1 MQAKMRREV
10 HRLASSIVANQ
21 NAGQSQMC
29 RHHNGHSQMIIAHPQ
44 PLTSDPGTSRRES
57 RACVDVEV
65 KTGWCYK
72 GGDTIKNAKG
82 GIEFTIRR
90 TLGRGSYGEVYVIFY
105 KKSWNTKLCDWT
117 EKERAMKCTKLDSMT
132 REQRLSLFLP
142 LCEEALLGAKIGTHP
157 NIVALRSVTPSAE
170 EFLVVMDLD
179 QGTRELLDCYKDGS
193 VFKTIDGGIASWGD
207 TPPVSKITS
216 LLAALWQQLLSALD
230 HLHGL
235 KIMHSDIKPENA
247 LLNADTLQVY
257 VFDLGLAREGRVNS
271 DGVFEFDCDGCTPA
285 YAGPEVL
292 ELFEQFEDGMTVTER
307 ASLQRQH
314 PIAASSHD
322 LWAAALSIFEA
333 VFSNMERS
341 WNKGGEGSDALSMYW
356 GKCPP
361 CLEAIFICLPA
372 ASPSCGYNCILSIVC
387 SS

>member
-1 MQAKMRREV
+1 
-10 HRLASSIVANQ
+10 
-21 NAGQSQMC
+21 
-29 RHHNGHSQMIIAHPQ
+29 MIIAHLQ
-44 PLTSDPGTSRRES
+44 PSTTDSGTSRRES
-57 RACVDVEV
+57 WACVEAQV
-65 KTGWCYK
+65 KTGWFFK
-72 GGDTIKNAKG
+72 AGDTIKNAKG

-105 KKSWNTKLCDWT
+105 EESWNTKLCDHV
-117 EKERAMKCTKLDSMT
+117 EMERAMKCTKLDQMT
-132 REQRLSLFLP
+132 REQRSSLFLP

-157 NIVALRSVTPSAE
+157 NIVALRSATPSAE

-179 QGTRELLDCYKDGS
+179 QGARELLGCYKDGS
-193 VFKTIDGGIASWGD
+193 VFKTIGGGIASWGD

-257 VFDLGLAREGRVNS
+257 VFDLGLAREGRVNLE
-271 DGVFEFDCDGCTPA
+271 GVFEFDCDGCTPA

-292 ELFEQFEDGMTVTER
+292 ELFEQFEDGMAATER

-314 PIAASSHD
+314 PIAASSHG

-341 WNKGGEGSDALSMYW
+341 WNKGGEGPDALSMCW
-356 GKCPP
+356 GKCPT
-361 CLEAIFICLPA
+361 CLEAIFICLPP
-372 ASPSCGYNCILSIVC
+372 ASSSCGCVCILSIVC